1 MRLRLPVVAAT
12 LLVAACA
19 EDDGRASAGT
29 DAPAD
34 PAAQAPASDAPA
46 ANGPGT
52 AAAAAPSLAFDIQ
65 PVLDVHCVQCHLY
78 ESQQGGLMLEQGEAH
93 AELVDAPSTQAP
105 MPRVAPGDPEGSYL
119 MHKLRGTQLQAGG
132 SGLRMPFGGE
142 AGGST
147 LGAAQIELIAD
158 WIRAGAPDN

>member
-1 MRLRLPVVAAT
+1 MFAADRKFQIGAGLT
-12 LLVAACA
+12 SACGA
-19 EDDGRASAGT
+19 NFKQF
-29 DAPAD
+29 AD
-34 PAAQAPASDAPA
+34 
-46 ANGPGT
+46 
-52 AAAAAPSLAFDIQ
+52 AFDIQ

-105 MPRVAPGDPEGSYL
+105 MPRVVPGDPDASYL
-119 MHKLRGTQLQAGG
+119 MHKLRGTHLQAGG

>member
-1 MRLRLPVVAAT
+1 MRPLLPVVAAA

-29 DAPAD
+29 DSPAD
-34 PAAQAPASDAPA
+34 AVQASASDAAA
-46 ANGPGT
+46 ANDSDT

-93 AELVDAPSTQAP
+93 AELVDAPSTQAS
-105 MPRVAPGDPEGSYL
+105 MPRVVPGDPDGSYL

>member
-1 MRLRLPVVAAT
+1 MLAAG
-12 LLVAACA
+12 LLLTACA
-19 EDDGRASAGT
+19 EDDPGTAASHAATGQMPAG
-29 DAPAD
+29 
-34 PAAQAPASDAPA
+34 DAPA
-46 ANGPGT
+46 AARSE
-52 AAAAAPSLAFDIQ
+52 AAAADTPSLAFDIQ

-105 MPRVAPGDPEGSYL
+105 MPRVVPGDPDASYL
-119 MHKLRGTQLQAGG
+119 MHKLRGTHLQAGG